1 MPRKA
6 SVRLWRG
13 LAGPVLFAVAIAG
26 ATHGARAQQGERP
39 PAEVT
44 VVTLKVTD
52 VTLTSTLPGRV
63 VASAVAEVR
72 PQVDGIITERLYEEG
87 APVRVGDPL
96 YRIDRDAYAAQVAA
110 ADAQV
115 AQAEAQLKSNEQEA
129 TRIRTLIER
138 KVASEQNLE
147 VAIAARDTSAAALKV
162 AQANLMSAQI
172 ELDRTVIKAPLTG
185 VIGRS
190 LTTQGA
196 LASAGQ
202 ATPLAVI
209 RTLDP
214 VLVDVTQSAAEL
226 IAWRRGLTSARL
238 ADVDQDV
245 VLILADGARYEWTGL
260 LKAAEPSVDEQTGVV
275 TLRLQFPNPESLLL
289 PGMYVQVVMP
299 QGVARDVVLAPQ
311 QGVTRDRRGNPQA
324 LLVNADNVVEQRAL
338 EVIQAKG
345 DQWIVRSGLGEGD
358 RIIVEGLQKIAP
370 GARVAPVERASAAAP
385 PATQ

>member
-1 MPRKA
+1 MLRKA
-6 SVRLWRG
+6 SVGFWRG
-13 LAGPVLFAVAIAG
+13 LAGPALFALALAA
-26 ATHGARAQQGERP
+26 ATHGAQAQQGERP

-87 APVRVGDPL
+87 APVEVGDPL
-96 YRIDRDAYAAQVAA
+96 YRIDQDAYAAQVAA
-110 ADAQV
+110 AQAQV

-147 VAIAARDTSAAALKV
+147 VAIAARDSAAAALKV

-245 VLILADGARYEWTGL
+245 ALILADGVRYEKTGL

-275 TLRLQFPNPESLLL
+275 TLRLQFPNPDSLLL
-289 PGMYVQVVMP
+289 PGMYVQVIMP
-299 QGVARDVVLAPQ
+299 QGVVRDVVLAPQ

-324 LLVNADNVVEQRAL
+324 LVANADNVVEQRAL
-338 EVIQAKG
+338 DVIQAKG

-370 GARVAPVERASAAAP
+370 GAKVAPVERAPAAAA
-385 PATQ
+385 ATQ